1 MNLNKPTNT
10 PENDVR
16 SSRPAWMDDELVKH
30 IPQQKLDFA
39 AMLFENGHGKSQKD
53 MMRTVLP
60 LMKKAKAE
68 NLIFSQTELSACIQ
82 AIKKYSTPEEL
93 AKIDELLNKNQ
104 GHPS

>member
-1 MNLNKPTNT
+1 MNFNKPTNT
-10 PENDVR
+10 PANDIG
-16 SSRPAWMDDELVKH
+16 STRPVWMDDELVKH
-30 IPQQKLDFA
+30 IPQKKLDFA

-68 NLIFSQTELSACIQ
+68 NLIFSQAELSACIQ

-93 AKIDELLNKNQ
+93 AKIDEILSKKQ
-104 GHPS
+104 GQS

>member
-1 MNLNKPTNT
+1 MNFNT
-10 PENDVR
+10 PTHTADKDV
-16 SSRPAWMDDELVKH
+16 STTRPAWMDDELVKH
-30 IPQQKLDFA
+30 IPQKKLDFA

-68 NLIFSQTELSACIQ
+68 NLIFSQAELNACIQ

-93 AKIDELLNKNQ
+93 TKIDELLSKKQ
-104 GHPS
+104 GQP

>member
-10 PENDVR
+10 PENDVH

-30 IPQQKLDFA
+30 IPQKKLDFA
-39 AMLFENGHGKSQKD
+39 AILFENGHGKSQKD

-68 NLIFSQTELSACIQ
+68 NLIFSQTELNACIQ
-82 AIKKYSTPEEL
+82 AIKKYSSPEEL